1 MQVISVLTVL
11 AGFQLAAALPSALIK
26 GASDLAARA
35 QLGSKLCVN
44 TNFILSMDRGCETI
58 SNASGMMPG
67 QCIALDSQ
75 LYDKVSSIAPLA
87 GSWCTYFKAEGCKD
101 TTPNGCGKFDANSPI
116 NDLTTVSPT
125 NPSTKCEGNMDKKI
139 RSFLC
144 NYV

>member
-1 MQVISVLTVL
+1 MKATVISVLTVL
-11 AGFQLAAALPSALIK
+11 AGFQLAAALPSTSK

-35 QLGSKLCVN
+35 QLGSKLCVS
-44 TNFILSMDRGCETI
+44 TNLSAGCETI

-75 LYDKVSSIAPLA
+75 LFDNVSSIAPLA
-87 GSWCTYFKAEGCKD
+87 GSWCTYFKAQGCQD
-101 TTPNGCGKFDANSPI
+101 TTSNGCGKFDANSPI